1 MAILTQASSL
11 FSGQFWVKLKEEID
25 AISWN
30 LRDARM
36 HGLAGEAKPS
46 VDRAIASSERVL
58 VLVNDRLTA
67 QIQRASE
74 QRLARQVSLPSE
86 KQDFTKTKTWV

>member
-1 MAILTQASSL
+1 MSMPSQTSSL
-11 FSGQFWVKLKEEID
+11 FAGQFWTQLKEEVD

-36 HGLAGEAKPS
+36 HGLAGEVKPS
-46 VDRAIASSERVL
+46 VDRAIASSERIL

-74 QRLARQVSLPSE
+74 QRLARQAALLPE
-86 KQDFTKTKTWV
+86 KRGYTKTNTWV